1 MRGPRRG
8 WGYPRPAALLPQQPD
23 LLLLRVDDPVDDVL
37 ELLRDIERAGY
48 RIKTLLVASDGAPSV
63 TVEAVRLGVIGTL
76 PPTVDAALLRRCIDR
91 VRHGE
96 CWFRRDS
103 MAALIGSL
111 SDGEETVR
119 LQERPFGLTQREFEV
134 VLAVAEG
141 LSNREI
147 ASRLSI
153 REDTV
158 KHHLSAAF
166 DKTGTFGRVELA
178 VFALNHRL
186 TLPRPRRSE
195 ER

>member
-1 MRGPRRG
+1 M
-8 WGYPRPAALLPQQPD
+8 Y
-23 LLLLRVDDPVDDVL
+23 
-37 ELLRDIERAGY
+37 
-48 RIKTLLVASDGAPSV
+48 
-63 TVEAVRLGVIGTL
+63 EAFFG
-76 PPTVDAALLRRCIDR
+76 
-91 VRHGE
+91 
-96 CWFRRDS
+96 
-103 MAALIGSL
+103 
-111 SDGEETVR
+111 

-186 TLPRPRRSE
+186 TQARPRRSE